1 MRNFRTAAV
10 ASATAVTVVL
20 GGTAIASAQN
30 NQPTTETSTTT
41 TTAAATTTGNEKTT
55 KAEPTPTATAKVAND
70 KQVIFAGKVRE
81 SDKDLGAVISDG
93 TKGLSEDKG
102 SSKFTNDTQD
112 PFYITDAFGK
122 RTNAEL
128 VPQWARI
135 WIDAT
140 VVAGIGAVVG
150 LIIAGINFAS
160 YNGWITLPSF

>member
-20 GGTAIASAQN
+20 GGTAIASAQ
-30 NQPTTETSTTT
+30 PTTETSTSTTT
-41 TTAAATTTGNEKTT
+41 TTAAATTTGNEQTT
-55 KAEPTPTATAKVAND
+55 KAEPTATTTAKVAND

-93 TKGLSEDKG
+93 TKGLNEGKG
-102 SSKFTNDTQD
+102 SSKYTNDTQD

-160 YNGWITLPSF
+160 YNGWITLPSL

>member
-1 MRNFRTAAV
+1 MRNLRTAAV

-20 GGTAIASAQN
+20 GGTAIASAQ
-30 NQPTTETSTTT
+30 PTTETSTTT
-41 TTAAATTTGNEKTT
+41 TTAAAPTTGNAQTT
-55 KAEPTPTATAKVAND
+55 KAEPTATTTAKVAND

-93 TKGLSEDKG
+93 TKGLNEGKG
-102 SSKFTNDTQD
+102 SSQYTNDTQD

-160 YNGWITLPSF
+160 YNGLITLPSF

>member
-20 GGTAIASAQN
+20 GGTAIASAQ
-30 NQPTTETSTTT
+30 PTTETSTKT
-41 TTAAATTTGNEKTT
+41 TTAAATTTGNEQTT
-55 KAEPTPTATAKVAND
+55 KAEPTATTTAKVAND

-93 TKGLSEDKG
+93 TKGLNEGKG
-102 SSKFTNDTQD
+102 SSQYTNDTKE

-160 YNGWITLPSF
+160 YNGWITLPSL